1 MGIRLLLVD
10 DDPEFRETL
19 RVLLTQ
25 REEAVVLA
33 EAGSGEEALRLAD
46 ALRPD
51 VILMDLAMP
60 RMNGLEVTRR
70 LKAIWPAAVVVIIT
84 VHEEEAYRQTALA
97 AGAEAF
103 LVKKTLG
110 VDLWPTLL
118 KIAKKEQAQPTW
130 QGPTDERARCSPHR
144 GMTGDREA
152 TQYRPRGSSHDHL
165 GCSRDSRPR
174 GQ

>member
-25 REEAVVLA
+25 REDAVVLG

-51 VILMDLAMP
+51 VILIDLAMP

-70 LKAIWPAAVVVIIT
+70 LKARWPTLVVIIIT
-84 VHEEEAYRQTALA
+84 VHDEEAYRRTALA

-118 KIAKKEQAQPTW
+118 KIANKEQAQPT
-130 QGPTDERARCSPHR
+130 
-144 GMTGDREA
+144 
-152 TQYRPRGSSHDHL
+152 
-165 GCSRDSRPR
+165 
-174 GQ
+174 